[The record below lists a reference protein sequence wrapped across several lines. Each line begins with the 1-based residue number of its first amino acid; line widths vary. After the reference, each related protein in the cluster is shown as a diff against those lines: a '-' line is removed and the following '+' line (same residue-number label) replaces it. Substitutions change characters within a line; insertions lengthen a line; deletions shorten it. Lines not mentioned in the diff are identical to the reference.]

1 MKAKIEVCYVAHA
14 YEGKEEN
21 VEDAKRALRTLQII
35 DQDSVYLSPLMT
47 FSHIK
52 YNEIGYDAEMALC
65 LALLARCDRLIVT
78 GDHISKGVKI
88 EIRYAQE
95 HNIPIEYIGSQE
107 GV

>member
-47 FSHIK
+47 FSHIE
-52 YNEIGYDAEMALC
+52 YNEIGYDAEMALW
-65 LALLARCDRLIVT
+65 LALLARGDRLIVT

>member
-1 MKAKIEVCYVAHA
+1 
-14 YEGKEEN
+14 
-21 VEDAKRALRTLQII
+21 
-35 DQDSVYLSPLMT
+35 
-47 FSHIK
+47 
-52 YNEIGYDAEMALC
+52 MALC

-78 GDHISKGVKI
+78 GHHISKGVKI

>member
-1 MKAKIEVCYVAHA
+1 MKAKIEVYYVAHA
-14 YEGKEEN
+14 YEGEPDN
-21 VEDAKRALRTLQII
+21 LADAKRILRMLQII
-35 DQDSVYLSPLMT
+35 DQKSVYISPLTT
-47 FSHIK
+47 FSHVK

-78 GDHISKGVKI
+78 GDYISEGVKI

>member
-14 YEGKEEN
+14 YEGEPDN
-21 VEDAKRALRTLQII
+21 LADAKRILRMLQII
-35 DQDSVYLSPLMT
+35 DSKSVYVSPLMT

>member
-14 YEGKEEN
+14 YEDEPDN
-21 VEDAKRALRTLQII
+21 LADAKRILRMLQII
-35 DQDSVYLSPLMT
+35 DQKSVYVSPLMT
-47 FSHIK
+47 FGYIK

-78 GDHISKGVKI
+78 GDYISKGVKI